1 LIETVGGSNRRH
13 TMANRSRVVLLALLP
28 VAAGCSLSASS
39 ESLSASVES
48 SSNVVS
54 SPFESSASS
63 LKSAETRY
71 REDVRDHTVSFVR
84 SGGDVAAFQAEL
96 AEVAR
101 QRGITDWE
109 ASNATWE
116 GIGEGL
122 ARAGVS
128 GADFE
133 SRLVALTGSD
143 PAKMATARAAYDR
156 AKK

>member
-1 LIETVGGSNRRH
+1 LIETVGGSNRHH
-13 TMANRSRVVLLALLP
+13 TMTNSSRVILLMLLP
-28 VAAGCSLSASS
+28 VVAGCSLSASS

-48 SSNVVS
+48 SSKVVS

-71 REDVRDHTVSFVR
+71 REDVRDHTVSYVR
-84 SGGDVAAFQAEL
+84 SGGDVQAFQAEL
-96 AEVAR
+96 AGVAR
-101 QRGITDWE
+101 ERGITDWE

-133 SRLVALTGSD
+133 SRLVDLTGSD
-143 PAKMATARAAYDR
+143 PAKMAAVRAAYER

>member
-1 LIETVGGSNRRH
+1 LIETVGGGNRHH
-13 TMANRSRVVLLALLP
+13 TMTNSSRVFLLMLLP
-28 VAAGCSLSASS
+28 VVAGCSLSASS
-39 ESLSASVES
+39 ASLSASVES
-48 SSNVVS
+48 SSKIVS

-71 REDVRDHTVSFVR
+71 REDVRDHTVSYVR
-84 SGGDVAAFQAEL
+84 SGGDVQAFQAEL
-96 AEVAR
+96 AGVAR
-101 QRGITDWE
+101 ARGITDWE

-143 PAKMATARAAYDR
+143 PAQMATVRAAYER
-156 AKK
+156 ARK

>member
-1 LIETVGGSNRRH
+1 MTS
-13 TMANRSRVVLLALLP
+13 RSSVVLLALLP
-28 VAAGCSLSASS
+28 IAAGCSLSASS
-39 ESLSASVES
+39 ESISASVES
-48 SSNVVS
+48 SSKVVS
-54 SPFESSASS
+54 SPFESSSSS

-71 REDVRDHTVSFVR
+71 REDVRDHTVSYVR
-84 SGGDVAAFQAEL
+84 SGGDVQAFQAEL

-143 PAKMATARAAYDR
+143 SAKMATVRAAYER
-156 AKK
+156 AKE

>member
-1 LIETVGGSNRRH
+1 MTNGC
-13 TMANRSRVVLLALLP
+13 RVVLLMLLP
-28 VAAGCSLSASS
+28 VVAGCSLSASS
-39 ESLSASVES
+39 ASLSASVES
-48 SSNVVS
+48 SSKVVS

-71 REDVRDHTVSFVR
+71 REDVRDHTVSYLR
-84 SGGDVAAFQAEL
+84 SGGDVQAFQAEL

-101 QRGITDWE
+101 QRGISDWE

-133 SRLVALTGSD
+133 SHLFALTGSD
-143 PAKMATARAAYDR
+143 AAKMATVRAAYER

>member
-1 LIETVGGSNRRH
+1 
-13 TMANRSRVVLLALLP
+13 MANGSRVVLLALLP
-28 VAAGCSLSASS
+28 VVAGCALSESS
-39 ESLSASVES
+39 ASLSASVES
-48 SSNVVS
+48 SSKVVS

-71 REDVRDHTVSFVR
+71 REDVRDHTVSYVR

-101 QRGITDWE
+101 ERGITDWE
-109 ASNATWE
+109 ASNATWQ

-122 ARAGVS
+122 ARAGAS

-143 PAKMATARAAYDR
+143 PAKMATVRAAYDR

>member
-1 LIETVGGSNRRH
+1 MTNSC
-13 TMANRSRVVLLALLP
+13 RVVLLMLLP
-28 VAAGCSLSASS
+28 VVAGCSLSASS
-39 ESLSASVES
+39 ASLSASVES
-48 SSNVVS
+48 SSKVVS

-71 REDVRDHTVSFVR
+71 REDVRDHTVSYLR
-84 SGGDVAAFQAEL
+84 SGGDVQAFQAEL

-101 QRGITDWE
+101 QRGISDWE

-133 SRLVALTGSD
+133 SHLVALTGSD
-143 PAKMATARAAYDR
+143 AAKMATVRAAYDR